1 LKPNRKTE
9 GQVSEE
15 REEKAQSG
23 EPVAE
28 VDLPPPSAAQAE
40 ELAVYEKLRRRVQE
54 TLADTREALRGEV
67 VRQAVER
74 AGEELKQL
82 GGHSR
87 DTVSKVTAAMRK
99 DLASTAEA
107 LKPRLEALG
116 REKDR
121 AVALARE
128 RGGAFWHEH
137 GEEAGRA
144 LRQWRDRGGALLAEV
159 LHALSEWSGRLGD
172 RVDSALVYRTGEA
185 TDGGAFVCAACGTGM
200 RLKKPGH
207 LPPCPRCHKTEFRRA

>member
-1 LKPNRKTE
+1 M
-9 GQVSEE
+9 VSEDDE
-15 REEKAQSG
+15 RKREPG
-23 EPVAE
+23 EQAPE
-28 VDLPPPSAAQAE
+28 IELPPPTAAEAE
-40 ELAVYEKLRRRVQE
+40 ELAVYEKLRHRVQE
-54 TLADTREALRGEV
+54 TLANTREALRGDAL
-67 VRQAVER
+67 RQTVER

-87 DTVSKVTAAMRK
+87 ETVSKVTEAMKK

-107 LKPRLEALG
+107 LKPRLESLG

-121 AVALARE
+121 MVALARD

-137 GEEAGRA
+137 GEDAGRA

-172 RVDSALVYRTGEA
+172 RLDSALVYRTGEA
-185 TDGGAFVCAACGTGM
+185 TDGGAFSCVACGAGM

-207 LPPCPRCHKTEFRRA
+207 LPPCPRCHKTQFRRA